1 MRILNFAAQ
10 SYRLPTVSGAHQLG
24 VAGGDNSTA
33 LTTLLA
39 GTVNSCSRHGV
50 AAARLT
56 SERAGSVMSLSQTFS
71 PLGVNSQY
79 Q

>member
-56 SERAGSVMSLSQTFS
+56 SERAGNVIPVLKTFTLIAVRS
-71 PLGVNSQY
+71 
-79 Q
+79 